1 MSQKGFYFDMT
12 SCTGCKCC
20 QVACKDVNDLPVGRF
35 FRRARD
41 FEGGVFPHMWAATLS
56 MGCNHCNDAP
66 CVRNCPT
73 RALHKDQETGLVIQD
88 HEACI
93 GCQMCVWS
101 CPYGAPSYNEEE
113 GRVGKCDGC
122 KEKFLDEG
130 MQPACVG
137 ACSTR
142 ALKFG
147 DIDELRKLYGSESTS
162 DLAVLPSSDMTHP
175 NFIIKPKEEMR

>member
-1 MSQKGFYFDMT
+1 
-12 SCTGCKCC
+12 
-20 QVACKDVNDLPVGRF
+20 
-35 FRRARD
+35 
-41 FEGGVFPHMWAATLS
+41 
-56 MGCNHCNDAP
+56 
-66 CVRNCPT
+66 
-73 RALHKDQETGLVIQD
+73 
-88 HEACI
+88 
-93 GCQMCVWS
+93 MCVWS